1 LLTLPAMI
9 LSSPPPIEGRAI
21 HTLSL

>member
-9 LSSPPPIEGRAI
+9 LSSPPPIEGPAI
-21 HTLSL
+21 HTLLL